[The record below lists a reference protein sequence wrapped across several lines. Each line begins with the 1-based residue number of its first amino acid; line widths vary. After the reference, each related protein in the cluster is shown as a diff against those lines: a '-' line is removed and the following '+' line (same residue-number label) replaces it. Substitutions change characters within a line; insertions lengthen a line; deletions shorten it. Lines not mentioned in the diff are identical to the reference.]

1 VGGKPV
7 TRAFSLILAVLMGLC
22 ISACAENQR
31 AARTFPERI
40 REFTDPLQTIQVTVG
55 ETFSI
60 VLDSNPT
67 TGYTWQRQDKAG
79 DGVVIF
85 ANSRFVA
92 ARPDLA
98 GAGGRDHITFRA
110 TAPGTEKLT
119 FHYVRPWE
127 KNTKPART
135 VVFTVTVR

>member
-1 VGGKPV
+1 MTG
-7 TRAFSLILAVLMGLC
+7 ALSLILAVLMGLC
-22 ISACAENQR
+22 MSACAGNQR
-31 AARTFPERI
+31 TAGAFPERI

-67 TGYTWQRQDKAG
+67 TGYTWQRQDKADDSAVAFTG
-79 DGVVIF
+79 
-85 ANSRFVA
+85 SRFVA
-92 ARPDLA
+92 ARTGLA
-98 GAGGRDHITFRA
+98 GTGGREHMTFKA

-119 FHYVRPWE
+119 FHYLRPWE

-135 VVFTVTVR
+135 MVFTVTVR